1 MKKTILSAIACT
13 ALLFSSCEEWDPV
26 FTLENGN
33 PSRYEDCPCPSQV
46 VKEGDIVVNTT
57 IADLAAMY
65 TNVNPFEIKDDIV
78 IAGRVITTDRP
89 GNFYKSI
96 YIQDETGAIELKPG
110 KTSLYNDYALG
121 QKVYVKCGPQP
132 GSKGLFLG
140 SYGYKSG
147 NYGGNGM
154 VQLGCEDPSGEY
166 ETAYMED
173 EYIISKHVFRGS
185 PQDIDI
191 PVPAVLSASQMPSK
205 DATLKTCK
213 YLGQR
218 VTLKGLRYGGQTFTL
233 LYINGNESNK
243 NSKNRVFL
251 SDQTWNITTWAMS
264 KTNFLNHLRAGDWD
278 EASVGN
284 SGDYNYGTVGSALL
298 SYVEETDPA
307 FYENVHNDN
316 DFKYSVNRLVFGKNT
331 SEYIADGDELASKWI
346 RYCLV
351 RNANGYSVSQYFDFG
366 GKEIQIRTSGFSKFA
381 DREIDP
387 AVLSGEKTIDVT
399 GVLSLYQGS
408 IQLVLNNID
417 DVTVNE

>member
-1 MKKTILSAIACT
+1 MKKTILSAIACA
-13 ALLFSSCEEWDPV
+13 ALLFPSCEEWDPV

-46 VKEGDIVVNTT
+46 VKEGEIEANTT
-57 IADLAAMY
+57 IADLAALY
-65 TNVNPFEIKDDIV
+65 TNGKPFEITDNIV
-78 IAGRVITTDRP
+78 IAGRVITTDKP

-96 YIQDETGAIELKPG
+96 YIQDETGAIELKLG

-121 QKVYVKCGPQP
+121 QKVYVKCGPQE

-147 NYGGNGM
+147 SYGGNGM
-154 VQLGCEDPSGEY
+154 VQLGCEDPSGDY

-173 EYIISKHVFRGS
+173 EYIINKHVFRGS
-185 PQDIDI
+185 PQDIRI
-191 PVPAVLSASQMPSK
+191 PEPAVISASQLPASN
-205 DATLKTCK
+205 ATLKTCK

-218 VTLKGLRYGGQTFTL
+218 VTLKGLKYGGETFTL

-298 SYVEETDPA
+298 SYVQETDPA
-307 FYENVHNDN
+307 FFENVHNDN
-316 DFKYSVNRLVFGKNT
+316 DFKYSVNKLVFGKNT
-331 SEYIADGDELASKWI
+331 SAYIADGDELASKWI

-351 RNANGYSVSQYFDFG
+351 RNANGYSVSQYFNFD

-387 AVLSGEKTIDVT
+387 EVLSGKKTIDVT

-417 DVTVNE
+417 DVVVND

>member
-1 MKKTILSAIACT
+1 
-13 ALLFSSCEEWDPV
+13 
-26 FTLENGN
+26 
-33 PSRYEDCPCPSQV
+33 
-46 VKEGDIVVNTT
+46 
-57 IADLAAMY
+57 MY
-65 TNVNPFEIKDDIV
+65 TNGNPFEIKDDIV

-96 YIQDETGAIELKPG
+96 YIQDETGAIELKLG

-173 EYIISKHVFRGS
+173 EYIINKHVFRGS

>member
-1 MKKTILSAIACT
+1 MPTPAGSTSPT
-13 ALLFSSCEEWDPV
+13 A
-26 FTLENGN
+26 
-33 PSRYEDCPCPSQV
+33 
-46 VKEGDIVVNTT
+46 
-57 IADLAAMY
+57 
-65 TNVNPFEIKDDIV
+65 
-78 IAGRVITTDRP
+78 
-89 GNFYKSI
+89 
-96 YIQDETGAIELKPG
+96 
-110 KTSLYNDYALG
+110 
-121 QKVYVKCGPQP
+121 
-132 GSKGLFLG
+132 
-140 SYGYKSG
+140 
-147 NYGGNGM
+147 
-154 VQLGCEDPSGEY
+154 
-166 ETAYMED
+166 
-173 EYIISKHVFRGS
+173 
-185 PQDIDI
+185 
-191 PVPAVLSASQMPSK
+191 
-205 DATLKTCK
+205 
-213 YLGQR
+213 
-218 VTLKGLRYGGQTFTL
+218 
-233 LYINGNESNK
+233 
-243 NSKNRVFL
+243 KNRVFL